1 MAQPASSADAV
12 VRGREAYQRLAWR
25 DAYEQ
30 LSAADELAPLDAE
43 DLDRLARAAY
53 LTGHL
58 DVANDAWERTHQAFL
73 ERGEKALA
81 VRCAFW
87 LGLTL
92 VQRGEHARGGGWL
105 GRAQHI
111 LEDAPLDCAE
121 RGYLRVPVA
130 LRTLEGG
137 DSESAY
143 RSFVEVA
150 EIADRYGD
158 SDLRA
163 LGRLG
168 QGRALLVQGH
178 VGRGMAMLDEAM
190 VAVST
195 ARSRRS

>member
-81 VRCAFW
+81 VRV
-87 LGLTL
+87 L
-92 VQRGEHARGGGWL
+92 AR
-105 GRAQHI
+105 A
-111 LEDAPLDCAE
+111 DAGAT
-121 RGYLRVPVA
+121 R
-130 LRTLEGG
+130 
-137 DSESAY
+137 
-143 RSFVEVA
+143 
-150 EIADRYGD
+150 
-158 SDLRA
+158 
-163 LGRLG
+163 
-168 QGRALLVQGH
+168 
-178 VGRGMAMLDEAM
+178 
-190 VAVST
+190 
-195 ARSRRS
+195 